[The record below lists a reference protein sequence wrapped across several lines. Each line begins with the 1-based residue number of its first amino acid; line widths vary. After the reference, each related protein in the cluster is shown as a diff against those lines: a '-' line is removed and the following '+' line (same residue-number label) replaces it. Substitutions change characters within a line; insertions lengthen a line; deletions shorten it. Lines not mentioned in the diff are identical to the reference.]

1 MNNPQLDTA
10 EHPHKLAGNLSVGL
24 QGRQMSIG

>member
-1 MNNPQLDTA
+1 MSNPLLGTA
-10 EHPHKLAGNLSVGL
+10 EHPHKLADNLLLGL